1 MKSDRARRFS
11 YRQAGADRGEQA
23 LVTRPGQQTR
33 HQSARSVSA
42 AHSVSLGL
50 RCNPGGKGFSRHW
63 APGLGVQPG
72 KGRWACRGRPNGLF
86 PDKGYLSGAVL
97 KRVKSYGVRS
107 YIPEKRQKGKRRW
120 RGKAEEQPAT
130 YDNRRRVRGD
140 YGKRLLKRRGELV
153 ERSFAHC
160 YETGGMRRC
169 HLRKRE
175 NILKRQLAHVSAF
188 NLSLVMRQL
197 LGPGTPRELKNRA
210 IRLVLRLILLL
221 TCQMSPENAVEPQT
235 APILRTDRGSR
246 AGRTR
251 CRIFG
256 NSATCTTG

>member
-1 MKSDRARRFS
+1 MVNIH
-11 YRQAGADRGEQA
+11 GIEE
-23 LVTRPGQQTR
+23 LV
-33 HQSARSVSA
+33 A
-42 AHSVSLGL
+42 
-50 RCNPGGKGFSRHW
+50 
-63 APGLGVQPG
+63 
-72 KGRWACRGRPNGLF
+72 
-86 PDKGYLSGAVL
+86 DKGYLSGAVL
-97 KRVKSYGVRS
+97 KRVKSYGARS
-107 YIPEKRQKGKRRW
+107 YITEKRQKGKRCW

-160 YETGGMRRC
+160 YETGGIRRC

-256 NSATCTTG
+256 NSATCITG